1 MVGVS
6 QIAPPRDRSIASLT
20 REIKYVLPAAAAS
33 PLADWLGAVCR
44 PERARP
50 PAWVVSVYFDTPGL
64 SFLDEKVNSDYYKTK
79 VRVRW
84 YRAAGHPG
92 PLGAE
97 DEAFVEL
104 KQRIGS
110 RRDKRRVR
118 LGLSGDAIA
127 RWSLDDPRWSDL
139 LAPLGALAPLPARL
153 MPVLRIEYLRSRF
166 VDAASSA
173 RLAVDRRI
181 AVTAAAH
188 RLRARP
194 LPVPLADAVFEW
206 KGPSA
211 DLPAR
216 LAPVTRFGA
225 RRGSFS
231 KYLACVHAACP
242 QLA

>member
-6 QIAPPRDRSIASLT
+6 RITPPRDGSIASLT
-20 REIKYVLPAAAAS
+20 REIKYVLPEAAS
-33 PLADWLGAVCR
+33 GPVADWLGAVCR

-84 YRAAGHPG
+84 YKAAGHPG
-92 PLGAE
+92 PNGAQ
-97 DEAFVEL
+97 DEAFVEV
-104 KQRIGS
+104 KQRIGN
-110 RRDKRRVR
+110 RRDKHRVR
-118 LGLSGDAIA
+118 LGLAGDAIA
-127 RWSLDDPRWSDL
+127 RWSLDDPRWRDV
-139 LAPLGALAPLPARL
+139 LAPLGALVPLPSRL
-153 MPVLRIEYLRSRF
+153 VPVLRIEYLRSRF
-166 VDAASSA
+166 VDAESSA
-173 RLAVDRRI
+173 RLAIDRRI
-181 AVTAAAH
+181 AVTAVAD

-194 LPVPLADAVFEW
+194 LPIPLTDAVFEW
-206 KGPSA
+206 KGRSA